1 LTIWGDADSLPRDL
15 RPILLRRAFSAAR
28 KGQALSVRF
37 VASRKIPEIP
47 ADLLTIVTAGP
58 DAADSFIESSAIPGD
73 LVVTRDLPFAERM
86 ADREIPVLNDRGD
99 LFTTENVRARR
110 SLRDRMAELR
120 ALGLAPES
128 PRASSRGSRET
139 KLFADALDRALSMP
153 DRTAR

>member
-1 LTIWGDADSLPRDL
+1 
-15 RPILLRRAFSAAR
+15 
-28 KGQALSVRF
+28 
-37 VASRKIPEIP
+37 
-47 ADLLTIVTAGP
+47 P